1 MRSMATDAPIDRRRF
16 LATGAVFGAAALA
29 GRGRGVRAA
38 AAGGLFYSARADAA
52 GRYFVTGFD
61 SDGAVVVDRPLA
73 ARGHG
78 SAFARDG
85 RVVHF
90 ARRPGRFALVL
101 DPATGTVE
109 AEIDSID
116 GRHFEG
122 HGAFSPD
129 GRLLY
134 ATENDYEIARGVIGV
149 YDATDKWRRV
159 AEFDTGGMDPH
170 EMRLMP
176 DGDTLVVA
184 NGGILTHPDYPQ
196 ENLDI
201 AGMDPSL
208 AYVDRRDGS
217 LIGIHRLAPELA
229 QLSLHHLAV
238 AADGTVY
245 AVMQDAMKREAPAS
259 LIVEHRPGADMALI
273 DPGRAALDRLDG
285 YCGSAALDSSEAFL
299 AVSSPRGGCVLFWDR
314 ARRRVVDELALA
326 DVCGLAP
333 GGPPGVILV
342 TSGQGGALLRDVAR
356 GRSTEIAAPIM
367 RESHW
372 DNHVFTPMGEDPSR
386 SG

>member
-1 MRSMATDAPIDRRRF
+1 MRSMAIDGMLDRRRF
-16 LATGAVFGAAALA
+16 LAT
-29 GRGRGVRAA
+29 A
-38 AAGGLFYSARADAA
+38 AAGAAILAAPGRGARAATAGAPFISARADAA
-52 GRYFVTGFD
+52 GGYFVTGFAT
-61 SDGAVVVDRPLA
+61 DGAVALDRALPT
-73 ARGHG
+73 RGHG
-78 SAFARDG
+78 TAFARNG
-85 RVVHF
+85 KAVHF
-90 ARRPGRFALVL
+90 ARRPGRYALVL
-101 DPATGTVE
+101 DLATGALDTQ
-109 AEIDSID
+109 IDSAD

-134 ATENDYEIARGVIGV
+134 ATENAYKAARGLIGV
-149 YDATDKWRRV
+149 YDATDGWRRV

-176 DGDTLVVA
+176 DGVTLVVA

-208 AYVDRRDGS
+208 AYVDARDGA
-217 LIGIHRLAPELA
+217 LVGIHRLTPELA
-229 QLSLHHLAV
+229 QLSMHHLAV

-245 AVMQDAMKREAPAS
+245 VVMQDAMNREAPAS
-259 LIVEHRPGADMALI
+259 LIVEHRPGREIALL
-273 DPGRAALDRLDG
+273 DPGRAPLDRLRG
-285 YCGSAALDSSEAFL
+285 YCGSAALDGSGNLL
-299 AVSSPRGGCVLFWDR
+299 AVSSPRGGYVLFWDR
-314 ARRRVVDELALA
+314 AGNRVAGELELA

-333 GGPPGVILV
+333 AGSPGMFLV
-342 TSGQGGALLRDVAR
+342 TSGQGGALLHDAAR
-356 GRSTEIAAPIM
+356 GTSSEIAAPLI

-372 DNHVFTPMGEDPSR
+372 DNHVFTP

>member
-1 MRSMATDAPIDRRRF
+1 MDRRQF
-16 LATGAVFGAAALA
+16 LAAGAAFGAASLA
-29 GRGRGVRAA
+29 THGLMARAGARGGP
-38 AAGGLFYSARADAA
+38 FFSARADAA

-61 SDGAVVVDRPLA
+61 ADGAVLVDQALA
-73 ARGHG
+73 GRGHG
-78 SAFARDG
+78 SAFSVDG

-101 DPATGTVE
+101 DPSAGTVE
-109 AEIDSID
+109 ARIDSIE

-134 ATENDYEIARGVIGV
+134 ATENDYAVARGVIGV
-149 YDATDKWRRV
+149 YDATDDWRRV
-159 AEFDTGGMDPH
+159 AELDTGGMDPH

-201 AGMDPSL
+201 QGMDPSL
-208 AYVDRRDGS
+208 AYVDRRDGRLLS
-217 LIGIHRLAPELA
+217 IHRLAPELA

-259 LIVEHRPGADMALI
+259 LIIEHRPGADLALL

-285 YCGSAALDSSEAFL
+285 YCGSAALDSSETFL
-299 AVSSPRGGCVLFWDR
+299 AVSSPRGGHVLFWNR
-314 ARRRVVDELALA
+314 AEGRLAGGLDLP

-342 TSGQGGALLRDVAR
+342 TSGQGGALLHDVPR
-356 GRSTEIAAPIM
+356 GTSAEIAAPLV
-367 RESHW
+367 RVSHW
-372 DNHVFTPMGEDPSR
+372 DNHVFTRPA
-386 SG
+386 